1 MSSLLGPSYDYWKS
15 IKQPSEMGMSPGF
28 SLGALSTNVDGL
40 LSYVEVLISG
50 TGKASVTGKPLGNK
64 FFLKTTGKCSETS
77 IEKWKKERDEDAEWD
92 RAYEEVV
99 NKEGAKTISE
109 DEAAKV
115 KNALNE
121 QKKQRDESRVK
132 EKKLVDRW
140 IYVNN
145 IPDGSIPFIASGAD
159 GRTFQDLRGLI
170 PGALGN
176 LGALSPV
183 QLFNGFTAGT
193 YPPCS
198 EISLQT
204 VDNDN
209 VARSENR
216 HVALVEM
223 VEMNPC
229 MFPGRVNPAS
239 GKSCRNREGFDAMG
253 GAGAETVA
261 STTSSSS
268 GNNQNIKEKTPD
280 IYNQQ
285 YRLVSENGESIG
297 IYEMGRLAG
306 SSGVAYQTSNRS
318 PLSYN
323 IDITKSSSMTELP
336 FGKFGQDRENDGET
350 KEGVKAGGSST
361 NIDAREVIE
370 RHNANVSS
378 FYKEPVT
385 MAGLRDTSQSLE
397 TPSSYYDELIQQLS
411 KILETQDR
419 GGEDLSDISGDTLSQ
434 LYYYGITA
442 VLLYLFYRILYI
454 KRK

>member
-28 SLGALSTNVDGL
+28 SLGALATNVDGL

-77 IEKWKKERDEDAEWD
+77 IEKWKKERDEDTEWD
-92 RAYEEVV
+92 RAYEEVE
-99 NKEGAKTISE
+99 NKEGAKQITE
-109 DEAAKV
+109 DEATKL

-121 QKKQRDESRVK
+121 QKKQRDLSREQ

-159 GRTFQDLRGLI
+159 GRTFNDLRGLI

-176 LGALSPV
+176 LGALNPV

-193 YPPCS
+193 YPPCA

-209 VARSENR
+209 VSRNEKH

-239 GKSCRNREGFDAMG
+239 GKSCRNSEGFDGMPVSVPG
-253 GAGAETVA
+253 KKNRE
-261 STTSSSS
+261 
-268 GNNQNIKEKTPD
+268 GNGKEKTPD

-297 IYEMGRLAG
+297 IYEMGSLAG

-323 IDITKSSSMTELP
+323 IDITKSSPMTELP
-336 FGKFGQDRENDGET
+336 FGKFDGRDHKNNGET
-350 KEGVKAGGSST
+350 TEGAKLGDSST

-385 MAGLRDTSQSLE
+385 TAGPRADSLS
-397 TPSSYYDELIQQLS
+397 PSASASASASSYYDELIQQLS
-411 KILETQDR
+411 KILETHDR

-442 VLLYLFYRILYI
+442 VLLYLFYRILYVQ
-454 KRK
+454 RK

>member
-15 IKQPSEMGMSPGF
+15 IKQPAEMGMSPGF
-28 SLGALSTNVDGL
+28 SLGALANNVDGL

-50 TGKASVTGKPLGNK
+50 KGNASVTGQPLGNK

-77 IEKWKKERDEDAEWD
+77 IAKWKKERDEDEAWD
-92 RAYEEVV
+92 RAYEEVE
-99 NKEGAKTISE
+99 NKLGAKKITE
-109 DEAAKV
+109 DEATKL

-121 QKKQRDESRVK
+121 QKKKRDESREK

-159 GRTFQDLRGLI
+159 GRTFNDLRGLI

-176 LGALSPV
+176 LGALNPV

-193 YPPCS
+193 YPPCA
-198 EISLQT
+198 EITLQT

-209 VARSENR
+209 VKRSQTQ

-229 MFPGRVNPAS
+229 MFPGKTNPAS
-239 GKSCRNREGFDAMG
+239 GKVCRNAEGFDGNPLG
-253 GAGAETVA
+253 G
-261 STTSSSS
+261 SSRD
-268 GNNQNIKEKTPD
+268 IKEKTTD

-285 YRLVSENGESIG
+285 YSLVSKDGDSIG
-297 IYEMGRLAG
+297 IYEMGSLAG
-306 SSGVAYQTSNRS
+306 SSGVAYQTSQRS

-323 IDITKSSSMTELP
+323 IDLPKSSPMTELS
-336 FGKFGQDRENDGET
+336 FSKFGRGT
-350 KEGVKAGGSST
+350 VSAEGGM
-361 NIDAREVIE
+361 NINARDVIHQ
-370 RHNANVSS
+370 HNANVSS
-378 FYKEPVT
+378 FYNKPVT
-385 MAGLRDTSQSLE
+385 DVGEGRVEEEEQSRV
-397 TPSSYYDELIQQLS
+397 SYYDELIQQLS
-411 KILETQDR
+411 NLLERDNESNR
-419 GGEDLSDISGDTLSQ
+419 NGEDLSDIHGDTVAQ
-434 LYYYGITA
+434 FYYYGISA
-442 VLLYLFYRILYI
+442 VLLYLLYRILYV

>member
-28 SLGALSTNVDGL
+28 SLGALATNVDGL

-50 TGKASVTGKPLGNK
+50 SGNASVTGKPLGNK
-64 FFLKTTGKCSETS
+64 FFLKTTGKCSEIS
-77 IEKWKKERDEDAEWD
+77 IEKWKKERDEDTDWD
-92 RAYEEVV
+92 RAYEEVD
-99 NKEGAKTISE
+99 NKEGDKTITE
-109 DEAAKV
+109 DEAAKL

-121 QKKQRDESRVK
+121 QKKKRDESREK

-159 GRTFQDLRGLI
+159 GRTFDDLRGLI

-209 VARSENR
+209 VSRSEKR

-229 MFPGRVNPAS
+229 TFPGRVNPAS
-239 GKSCRNREGFDAMG
+239 GKSCKNREGFDEMK
-253 GAGAETVA
+253 AEDTG
-261 STTSSSS
+261 TTSTSS
-268 GNNQNIKEKTPD
+268 GNPQNIKEKTPD

-297 IYEMGRLAG
+297 IYEMGSLAG
-306 SSGVAYQTSNRS
+306 SSGVAYQTSARS

-323 IDITKSSSMTELP
+323 IDITKSSPMTELP
-336 FGKFGQDRENDGET
+336 FGKFEQGRESAEEMNDGV
-350 KEGVKAGGSST
+350 KSGVSST

-370 RHNANVSS
+370 RHNANISS
-378 FYKEPVT
+378 FYKEPAT
-385 MAGLRDTSQSLE
+385 MAGMNYHSQSSE
-397 TPSSYYDELIQQLS
+397 SSSSYYDELIQQLS
-411 KILETQDR
+411 KILETHYR
-419 GGEDLSDISGDTLSQ
+419 GGEDMSDISGDTLSQ

-454 KRK
+454 RR